1 MPSTSTKTKEEKFF
15 QRACLD
21 LSGAGGEP
29 PARPSGLND
38 SRSGLSEH
46 LLEAVLGETRSGLG
60 EELVEAALE
69 QRRLKTAI
77 RELPESERRR
87 LAEAVLDQ
95 LAEDNELPEEL
106 NERVLDQMIGGMI
119 AGKRS
124 DQSQRSW
131 AQTGCWAS

>member
-1 MPSTSTKTKEEKFF
+1 MPSTKDKKFF

-29 PARPSGLND
+29 LGEPRAPLSGLID

-46 LLEAVLGETRSGLG
+46 LLGVVLGGTRLGLG

-106 NERVLDQMIGGMI
+106 N
-119 AGKRS
+119 
-124 DQSQRSW
+124 
-131 AQTGCWAS
+131 

>member
-1 MPSTSTKTKEEKFF
+1 
-15 QRACLD
+15 
-21 LSGAGGEP
+21 
-29 PARPSGLND
+29 
-38 SRSGLSEH
+38 
-46 LLEAVLGETRSGLG
+46 VLGETRSGLG

-124 DQSQRSW
+124 ESGSPASAQSQRSW